1 MDTTESKDIKVLTMR
16 ERLELCAPFNLFF
29 TTIPEEPKTTGYNCI
44 AFPDLICPSLGILEK
59 SLQINFMLDIDWLID
74 QYEVHNLHTT
84 PITVIWGREL
94 VEDMSE
100 YISETYPNVKTHKV
114 TMENPYGLHHSKI
127 GIYKFGDDTIRIVIS
142 SANLYFQDWN
152 RYNQGLWMSPP
163 LPKMA
168 ASSTILIALDPPT
181 IEQTMLLPSETGH
194 DPEGALSWGIIA
206 QASSLGL
213 FGDNLGHWLEPIL
226 MRALSSHQA
235 SPYNKRAPRNPTLSL
250 IYPTDQNVENSIFGR
265 SGGCCLPYKMNIN
278 EKQEWLRDYLHVWKA
293 DNTGRSEV
301 MPHIKSYMR
310 VSPCLTKLAWCLI
323 TSGNISKAAWGCYP
337 NRYGGS
343 YIRSYEA
350 GVLFLPHMFDDEY
363 LHVKRPEG
371 DDGKLFPVMFDLPLQ
386 PYQADDIV
394 WCSDRYRNEE
404 DEEDTSED
412 E

>member
-1 MDTTESKDIKVLTMR
+1 
-16 ERLELCAPFNLFF
+16 
-29 TTIPEEPKTTGYNCI
+29 
-44 AFPDLICPSLGILEK
+44 
-59 SLQINFMLDIDWLID
+59 
-74 QYEVHNLHTT
+74 
-84 PITVIWGREL
+84 
-94 VEDMSE
+94 
-100 YISETYPNVKTHKV
+100 
-114 TMENPYGLHHSKI
+114 
-127 GIYKFGDDTIRIVIS
+127 
-142 SANLYFQDWN
+142 
-152 RYNQGLWMSPP
+152 
-163 LPKMA
+163 
-168 ASSTILIALDPPT
+168 
-181 IEQTMLLPSETGH
+181 
-194 DPEGALSWGIIA
+194 
-206 QASSLGL
+206 
-213 FGDNLGHWLEPIL
+213 
-226 MRALSSHQA
+226 
-235 SPYNKRAPRNPTLSL
+235 
-250 IYPTDQNVENSIFGR
+250 
-265 SGGCCLPYKMNIN
+265 
-278 EKQEWLRDYLHVWKA
+278 
-293 DNTGRSEV
+293 